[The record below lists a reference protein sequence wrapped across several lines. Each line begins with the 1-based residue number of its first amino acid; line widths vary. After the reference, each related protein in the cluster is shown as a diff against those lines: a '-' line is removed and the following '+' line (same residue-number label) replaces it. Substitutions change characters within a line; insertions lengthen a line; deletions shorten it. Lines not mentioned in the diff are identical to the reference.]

1 MNLNGFLNL
10 TQTLKNLWPLTK
22 KLTGKGT
29 RNEATP
35 STSETAAAL
44 SDPEIGERLQTPS
57 TAILQSQK
65 SNRRS

>member
-44 SDPEIGERLQTPS
+44 SDPEIGEFIEKNKKTKQNGKENQT
-57 TAILQSQK
+57 
-65 SNRRS
+65 